1 MANFDVYYPK
11 LMKSEGGYVFDKD
24 DLGGET
30 YKGISRK
37 YNPNW
42 IGWKKIDEYK
52 KKYPNDF
59 KIKIENDKEL
69 NDSCK
74 RLYKECY
81 WDIFDADDFNSQR
94 VAEIIVDTCVN
105 CGQSAAIRMAYRVL
119 GLKESSKWTL
129 ELHNKLVAIKD

>member
-11 LMKSEGGYVFDKD
+11 LLKSEGDYSNDKD
-24 DLGGET
+24 DNGKET

-37 YNPNW
+37 YHPNLTM
-42 IGWKKIDEYK
+42 WKLIDELK
-52 KKYPNDF
+52 VKYPNDF
-59 KIKIENDKEL
+59 IKRLNNNKEL
-69 NDSCK
+69 QNSIK
-74 RLYKECY
+74 EFYKFNY

>member
-11 LMKSEGGYVFDKD
+11 LLKSEGDYSNDKD
-24 DLGGET
+24 DNGKET

-37 YNPNW
+37 YHPNLTM
-42 IGWKKIDEYK
+42 WKLIDELK
-52 KKYPNDF
+52 IKYPNDF
-59 KIKIENDKEL
+59 VKHLNDNKEL
-69 NDSCK
+69 QDNIK
-74 RLYKECY
+74 EFYKSNY

-105 CGQSAAIRMAYRVL
+105 CGQGAAIRMAYRVL

>member
-30 YKGISRK
+30 YKGISRR

-42 IGWKKIDEYK
+42 IGWKMIDKYK
-52 KKYPNDF
+52 KQYPNSF
-59 KIKIENDKEL
+59 KLIIEKDYDLNDKA
-69 NDSCK
+69 K
-74 RLYKECY
+74 RLYKEGY

-94 VAEIIVDTCVN
+94 VAELIVDTCVN
-105 CGQSAAIRMAYRVL
+105 CGQSAAIKCAERIL
-119 GLKESSKWTL
+119 CLKETGKWTL
-129 ELHNKLVAIKD
+129 DLHNKLVAIKD